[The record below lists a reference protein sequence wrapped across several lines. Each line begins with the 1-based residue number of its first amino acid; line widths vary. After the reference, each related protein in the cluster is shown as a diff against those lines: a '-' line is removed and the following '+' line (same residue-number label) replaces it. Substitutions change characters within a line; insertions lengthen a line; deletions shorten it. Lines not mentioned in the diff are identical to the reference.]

1 MAQSEWFIIELNELG
16 EVATYPELVVAIE
29 SVFGGDTDY
38 FIPIHHEQLGS
49 YTSKN
54 ILFEGYV
61 FVKDSPEVRENLCNI
76 KDCRIF
82 AGLLKMCGKIQMLD
96 SYAIGTL
103 RKKLKSSLNKKFKP
117 GIKVKVQ
124 EGIFQNLEG
133 TLLSLDDDGRIAN
146 IKIVC
151 LSREII
157 APVPTTCLEE
167 IS

>member
-1 MAQSEWFIIELNELG
+1 MAQSEWFIIELNEIG
-16 EVATYPELVVAIE
+16 EIATYPELVAALE
-29 SVFGGDTDY
+29 SIFGDDVDY

-61 FVKDSPEVRENLCNI
+61 FVRDSENVRENLCNI

-96 SYAIGTL
+96 SYVIGGL
-103 RKKLKSSLNKKFKP
+103 RKKLKNSLNKKFKI
-117 GIKVKVQ
+117 GLRVKVQ

-133 TLLSLDDDGRIAN
+133 EIQALEDDGRIAN

-157 APVPTTCLEE
+157 APIPTTCLEE
-167 IS
+167 IL